1 MEPARLLELA
11 FMMAL
16 LEKSPN
22 RFNSSPPAVHTGELS
37 PFFNYFKLFLHEI
50 ISVVPYESI
59 LCTVAHCHSKRTAEL
74 CTRMIKK
81 LHVEFHFSLTMYASL
96 FVTAFKDQL
105 QNMSTE
111 ASMTKYLEEQPFE
124 ECAYFMWLKAKY
136 MKGAS
141 SKAAVDSFSEE
152 IFTDPY
158 IFGSQEIICEDV
170 LHLRKIVQL
179 SLEQVNT
186 LSEVNAV
193 SSKSATDLYKWSS
206 VDTSSKS
213 KLEVKSLKS
222 PISVLVEGREVLHK
236 NNSMPSFH
244 LPKEMFSKSRS
255 YEETMEVLS
264 DARGG
269 QFDLC
274 IGVLCGFMYQHVR
287 VPFTEVNPM
296 TFWKSL
302 RHHIAPYSDV
312 FKNNSDFWM
321 SILKRCQRAITK
333 GSQVVE
339 RTYDAKLKF
348 LVTNIDPE
356 TKAHTT
362 PTSSEYSMYT
372 LEQMLK
378 KLCSERGIVKETPID
393 RIVNAWKTRFESSPM
408 VDVASTHRALIGQWI
423 KWSLM
428 IHELRLTLEEHIT
441 IAIPGLVNS
450 GKTQLI
456 RSLFGL
462 DVSFKIF

>member
-1 MEPARLLELA
+1 
-11 FMMAL
+11 MMAL
-16 LEKSPN
+16 LEKSTN
-22 RFNSSPPAVHTGELS
+22 RFNCSPPVHTGDLS
-37 PFFNYFKLFLHEI
+37 PFFNYFKHFLHEI
-50 ISVVPYESI
+50 VSVVPYESI
-59 LCTVAHCHSKRTAEL
+59 LCTVACCYSKRTAEL
-74 CTRMIKK
+74 CTRMIQK
-81 LHVEFHFSLTMYASL
+81 LQVEFQFSLTMYASL
-96 FVTAFKDQL
+96 FVTAFKYQL

-111 ASMTKYLEEQPFE
+111 ASMAKYLEQQPFE

-136 MKGAS
+136 MKGSS

-158 IFGSQEIICEDV
+158 IFGSHDILCEEV
-170 LHLRKIVQL
+170 LHLQKIVQL
-179 SLEQVNT
+179 SLTQVNS

-193 SSKSATDLYKWSS
+193 SGKSATDLYKWSK
-206 VDTSSKS
+206 VDTTLKS
-213 KLEVKSLKS
+213 KLEVRSLKS

-236 NNSMPSFH
+236 NNSISALH

-255 YEETMEVLS
+255 YEETMEVLN

-312 FKNNSDFWM
+312 FKNNSDFWI

-356 TKAHTT
+356 TEAHTT

-372 LEQMLK
+372 FEEMLK
-378 KLCSERGIVKETPID
+378 ELCSERGIVKETPVD
-393 RIVNAWKTRFESSPM
+393 RMVNAWKTLFEKSPM
-408 VDVASTHRALIGQWI
+408 VDVASTHCALIGRWI

-428 IHELRLTLEEHIT
+428 IHELRLTLEEYIT

-462 DVSFKIF
+462 DVSLQSFGGNFS